1 MKQKSEAFD
10 DYNSYKDRSIMKWG
24 GYFMSDHTQRMA
36 EDRKDLDI
44 YIDEKD
50 LLTEEQIFKEIDKAV
65 RKNKNVSIQMQET
78 DGDGSYFPDIIGR
91 IVTGDERG
99 LYITNKKEAQR
110 LVPFDMIR
118 HIEIVEVDKWW
129 GRSVS

>member
-1 MKQKSEAFD
+1 
-10 DYNSYKDRSIMKWG
+10 
-24 GYFMSDHTQRMA
+24 MSDHTQRMA
-36 EDRKDLDI
+36 EDKKDRDI
-44 YIDEKD
+44 YIEEKD
-50 LLTEEQIFKEIDKAV
+50 FMTEEQIYKEIEKAV

-99 LYITNKKEAQR
+99 IYITNREEAQR

-118 HIEIVEVDKWW
+118 HIENIEVDKWW
-129 GRSVS
+129 GRPVS